1 MGRGKTPPGAG
12 VGFALAELRAARAN
26 MNTKRAAGALPL
38 GSKAEMETSWQE
50 EVQAALLREKLL
62 QEKLDAL
69 EAKDA
74 GSMPPSR
81 RNSSKSSCPGTPAG
95 EQEKWKQ
102 EKTMLTMEVARLERL
117 VEDEKELASQ
127 KEKMQQEK
135 SARLEEALKDLEQKM
150 LERTKAEGSELETR
164 LAEAEAKA
172 SAKEREVADLQ
183 SSVQALSNES
193 DQLRRDLAES
203 RAQLEETHKAKTDLA
218 VLSEDQRCQL
228 ESMQEE
234 MESSQSKARVLE
246 KLKEDAETKLMEHEL
261 KVQDLEAKLQD
272 AEAAAMAKVPVEPVV
287 REVVRE
293 VQRDSAGEELHRE
306 VRLAKARVA
315 ELEAQHADQLASMEL
330 RQETL
335 AAQVTMLQQQLDLA
349 RRDRKTR
356 MAGLLNSRRTAGA
369 PEQTDA
375 AQPPAAPS
383 AGGTTQTFNTPAV
396 GASSLFAQPS
406 TTKDASALFGPGPT
420 VPPAQVAEQTDAVAS
435 SAPAAASAR
444 GTADPF
450 QPPAAVDTS
459 SWFDEEPSTTKDA
472 SALFGPGP
480 TVPPAQ
486 AAEQTDAVASSATAA
501 ASARGTTDPFKPPA
515 AVDTSSC
522 FDEGPSTTTQDASAL
537 FGPGP
542 TVPPAQAAEQTDA
555 VASSAPVTSQATG
568 GVTDPFKPPAAV
580 DTSSWFNQGTAT
592 QDTSGLFDE
601 GPSTT
606 QDASGLFDEGPGT
619 TQDASGLFGAG
630 PTTPPVQAEQ
640 TDVASS
646 APVAATAAG
655 VTDPFKPPA
664 AVDTSSWF
672 NQGTATQDTSGL
684 FDEGPS
690 TTQDAS
696 GLFDEG
702 PGTTQDASGLFGA
715 GPTTPPVQAEQ
726 TDVASSAPAAA
737 TAAGVTDPFKP
748 PAAVDTSS
756 WFNQGTA
763 TQDTS
768 GFFDEGPSTTH
779 DASGLF
785 DEGPGTTQDASGLFG
800 AGPTTPP
807 VQAEQTDV
815 ASSAPAAA
823 TAAGVTDPFKPPA
836 AVDTSSWFNQGTATQ
851 DTSGFFDEGPSTTHD
866 ASGLFDEGPGTTQ
879 DASGLFGAG
888 PTTPPVQAE
897 QTDVAS
903 SAPAAATAAGVTDPF
918 KPPAAV
924 DTSSWFNQGTATQ
937 DTSGFFD
944 EGPSTTHDASGL
956 FDEGPGT
963 TQDASGLFGAGP
975 TTPPV
980 QAEQTDVASSAPA
993 AATAAGT
1000 TDPFKPPA
1008 AADTSSWFDQGP
1020 STALDASGFFD
1031 EGPSTATQDA
1041 SGLFG
1046 PSPTMPPAQATE
1058 QTDGAASSAPAAA
1071 TAQGTTD
1078 PFKPPAAADTSSW
1091 FDQGPSTAQDASG
1104 FFDEGPSTATQDA
1117 SGLFGPSPTMPPAQ
1131 ATEQTDGAA
1140 SSAPAAAT
1148 AQGMADPFKPP
1159 AAVDTSSWFNQG
1171 TATQDTSGLFD
1182 EGPSTTQDASG
1193 LFDEGPSTATQDA
1206 SGLFGPSPTTP
1217 PAQAEQTDGAFS
1229 SAPAPATA
1237 GGAAD
1242 PFKAAAVDTSS
1253 WFDQGPSTT
1262 QDASGLFGAADA
1274 SQVDETGA
1282 GLFASVAASGAA
1294 SFTAPLDTSSWFD
1307 DAGAGSVFGAPAVP
1321 NGAGPFGQAG
1331 AGNSHDFFGSS
1342 AATGGGSGSNDVSAL
1357 F

>member
-356 MAGLLNSRRTAGA
+356 MAGLLNSRRTAGPKPAPQLGGA

-444 GTADPF
+444 GT
-450 QPPAAVDTS
+450 
-459 SWFDEEPSTTKDA
+459 
-472 SALFGPGP
+472 
-480 TVPPAQ
+480 
-486 AAEQTDAVASSATAA
+486 
-501 ASARGTTDPFKPPA
+501 TDPFKPPA

-568 GVTDPFKPPAAV
+568 
-580 DTSSWFNQGTAT
+580 
-592 QDTSGLFDE
+592 
-601 GPSTT
+601 
-606 QDASGLFDEGPGT
+606 
-619 TQDASGLFGAG
+619 
-630 PTTPPVQAEQ
+630 
-640 TDVASS
+640 
-646 APVAATAAG
+646 
-655 VTDPFKPPA
+655 
-664 AVDTSSWF
+664 
-672 NQGTATQDTSGL
+672 
-684 FDEGPS
+684 
-690 TTQDAS
+690 
-696 GLFDEG
+696 
-702 PGTTQDASGLFGA
+702 
-715 GPTTPPVQAEQ
+715 
-726 TDVASSAPAAA
+726 
-737 TAAGVTDPFKP
+737 
-748 PAAVDTSS
+748 
-756 WFNQGTA
+756 
-763 TQDTS
+763 
-768 GFFDEGPSTTH
+768 
-779 DASGLF
+779 
-785 DEGPGTTQDASGLFG
+785 
-800 AGPTTPP
+800 
-807 VQAEQTDV
+807 
-815 ASSAPAAA
+815 
-823 TAAGVTDPFKPPA
+823 GVTDPFKPPA

-1071 TAQGTTD
+1071 TAQG
-1078 PFKPPAAADTSSW
+1078 
-1091 FDQGPSTAQDASG
+1091 
-1104 FFDEGPSTATQDA
+1104 
-1117 SGLFGPSPTMPPAQ
+1117 
-1131 ATEQTDGAA
+1131 
-1140 SSAPAAAT
+1140 
-1148 AQGMADPFKPP
+1148 MADPFKPP

-1282 GLFASVAASGAA
+1282 GLFASVAAAGGAA

-1321 NGAGPFGQAG
+1321 NGAGPFGQAATGG

>member
-420 VPPAQVAEQTDAVAS
+420 VPPAQ
-435 SAPAAASAR
+435 
-444 GTADPF
+444 
-450 QPPAAVDTS
+450 
-459 SWFDEEPSTTKDA
+459 
-472 SALFGPGP
+472 
-480 TVPPAQ
+480 
-486 AAEQTDAVASSATAA
+486 
-501 ASARGTTDPFKPPA
+501 
-515 AVDTSSC
+515 
-522 FDEGPSTTTQDASAL
+522 
-537 FGPGP
+537 
-542 TVPPAQAAEQTDA
+542 AAEQTDA

-568 GVTDPFKPPAAV
+568 
-580 DTSSWFNQGTAT
+580 
-592 QDTSGLFDE
+592 
-601 GPSTT
+601 
-606 QDASGLFDEGPGT
+606 
-619 TQDASGLFGAG
+619 
-630 PTTPPVQAEQ
+630 
-640 TDVASS
+640 
-646 APVAATAAG
+646 
-655 VTDPFKPPA
+655 
-664 AVDTSSWF
+664 
-672 NQGTATQDTSGL
+672 
-684 FDEGPS
+684 
-690 TTQDAS
+690 
-696 GLFDEG
+696 
-702 PGTTQDASGLFGA
+702 
-715 GPTTPPVQAEQ
+715 
-726 TDVASSAPAAA
+726 
-737 TAAGVTDPFKP
+737 
-748 PAAVDTSS
+748 
-756 WFNQGTA
+756 
-763 TQDTS
+763 
-768 GFFDEGPSTTH
+768 
-779 DASGLF
+779 
-785 DEGPGTTQDASGLFG
+785 
-800 AGPTTPP
+800 
-807 VQAEQTDV
+807 
-815 ASSAPAAA
+815 
-823 TAAGVTDPFKPPA
+823 GVTDPFKPPA

-1071 TAQGTTD
+1071 TAQG
-1078 PFKPPAAADTSSW
+1078 
-1091 FDQGPSTAQDASG
+1091 
-1104 FFDEGPSTATQDA
+1104 
-1117 SGLFGPSPTMPPAQ
+1117 
-1131 ATEQTDGAA
+1131 
-1140 SSAPAAAT
+1140 
-1148 AQGMADPFKPP
+1148 MADPFKPP

-1282 GLFASVAASGAA
+1282 GLFASVAAAGGAA

-1321 NGAGPFGQAG
+1321 NGAGPFGQAATGG

>member
-501 ASARGTTDPFKPPA
+501 ASMGGTTQTFNTPAVGASSLFAQPSTTKDASALFGPGPTVPPAQVAEQTDAVASSAPAAASARGTTDPFKPPA

-646 APVAATAAG
+646 APV
-655 VTDPFKPPA
+655 
-664 AVDTSSWF
+664 
-672 NQGTATQDTSGL
+672 
-684 FDEGPS
+684 
-690 TTQDAS
+690 
-696 GLFDEG
+696 
-702 PGTTQDASGLFGA
+702 
-715 GPTTPPVQAEQ
+715 
-726 TDVASSAPAAA
+726 AA

>member
-444 GTADPF
+444 GT
-450 QPPAAVDTS
+450 
-459 SWFDEEPSTTKDA
+459 
-472 SALFGPGP
+472 
-480 TVPPAQ
+480 
-486 AAEQTDAVASSATAA
+486 
-501 ASARGTTDPFKPPA
+501 TDPFKPPA

-568 GVTDPFKPPAAV
+568 
-580 DTSSWFNQGTAT
+580 
-592 QDTSGLFDE
+592 
-601 GPSTT
+601 
-606 QDASGLFDEGPGT
+606 
-619 TQDASGLFGAG
+619 
-630 PTTPPVQAEQ
+630 
-640 TDVASS
+640 
-646 APVAATAAG
+646 
-655 VTDPFKPPA
+655 
-664 AVDTSSWF
+664 
-672 NQGTATQDTSGL
+672 
-684 FDEGPS
+684 
-690 TTQDAS
+690 
-696 GLFDEG
+696 
-702 PGTTQDASGLFGA
+702 
-715 GPTTPPVQAEQ
+715 
-726 TDVASSAPAAA
+726 
-737 TAAGVTDPFKP
+737 GVTDPFKP

-1140 SSAPAAAT
+1140 SSAPVWRT
-1148 AQGMADPFKPP
+1148 PSSRQPP
-1159 AAVDTSSWFNQG
+1159 WTRPA
-1171 TATQDTSGLFD
+1171 GLTRARRRRTLL
-1182 EGPSTTQDASG
+1182 GSLTRA
-1193 LFDEGPSTATQDA
+1193 
-1206 SGLFGPSPTTP
+1206 
-1217 PAQAEQTDGAFS
+1217 PAQLRMLPVSLTRGPARRHRMRLVSLDPVQRRLQHKPSRQTAH
-1229 SAPAPATA
+1229 SALLQHQPLQEARRI
-1237 GGAAD
+1237 
-1242 PFKAAAVDTSS
+1242 
-1253 WFDQGPSTT
+1253 PSRRQLWTRP
-1262 QDASGLFGAADA
+1262 
-1274 SQVDETGA
+1274 A
-1282 GLFASVAASGAA
+1282 GLTRGPALLRMLPVSLGQQMHRKWTRRVQGYSRQWQHQALPPSQLRWIH
-1294 SFTAPLDTSSWFD
+1294 P
-1307 DAGAGSVFGAPAVP
+1307 AGSMMLGPALCLEHRPCPMGRDPSDRQVLAIPMTSLGAVQRPEEAPVP
-1321 NGAGPFGQAG
+1321 MTSPPCSESLG
-1331 AGNSHDFFGSS
+1331 DS
-1342 AATGGGSGSNDVSAL
+1342 AIRRCGL
-1357 F
+1357 PR

>member
-501 ASARGTTDPFKPPA
+501 ASMGGTTQTFNTPAVGASSLFAQPSTTKDASALFGPGPTVPPAQVAEQTDAVASSAPAAASARGTTDPFKPPA

-980 QAEQTDVASSAPA
+980 QAEQTDVASSAPQPRIRP
-993 AATAAGT
+993 AGLT
-1000 TDPFKPPA
+1000 RGPA
-1008 AADTSSWFDQGP
+1008 RLWMLPVSLTRG
-1020 STALDASGFFD
+1020 
-1031 EGPSTATQDA
+1031 
-1041 SGLFG
+1041 
-1046 PSPTMPPAQATE
+1046 PAQRHRMRLVSLDPAQRCLQHKPRSR
-1058 QTDGAASSAPAAA
+1058 QTARPALPQQRQLHKVWRTPSSRQPPWTRPAGLTRARRRRTLLGSLTRAPAQLRMLPVSLTRGPARRHRMRLVSLDPVQRRLQHKPSRQ
-1071 TAQGTTD
+1071 TAHSALLQHQ
-1078 PFKPPAAADTSSW
+1078 PLQEARRI
-1091 FDQGPSTAQDASG
+1091 PSRRQLWTR
-1104 FFDEGPSTATQDA
+1104 P
-1117 SGLFGPSPTMPPAQ
+1117 
-1131 ATEQTDGAA
+1131 
-1140 SSAPAAAT
+1140 
-1148 AQGMADPFKPP
+1148 
-1159 AAVDTSSWFNQG
+1159 
-1171 TATQDTSGLFD
+1171 
-1182 EGPSTTQDASG
+1182 
-1193 LFDEGPSTATQDA
+1193 
-1206 SGLFGPSPTTP
+1206 
-1217 PAQAEQTDGAFS
+1217 
-1229 SAPAPATA
+1229 
-1237 GGAAD
+1237 
-1242 PFKAAAVDTSS
+1242 
-1253 WFDQGPSTT
+1253 
-1262 QDASGLFGAADA
+1262 
-1274 SQVDETGA
+1274 A
-1282 GLFASVAASGAA
+1282 GLTRGPALLRMLPVSLGQQMHRKWTRRVQGYSRQWQHQALPPSQLRWIH
-1294 SFTAPLDTSSWFD
+1294 P
-1307 DAGAGSVFGAPAVP
+1307 AGSMMLGPALCLEHRPCPMGRDPSDRQVLAIPMTSLGAVQRPEEAPVP
-1321 NGAGPFGQAG
+1321 MTSPPCSESLG
-1331 AGNSHDFFGSS
+1331 DS
-1342 AATGGGSGSNDVSAL
+1342 AIRRCGL
-1357 F
+1357 PR

>member
-444 GTADPF
+444 GT
-450 QPPAAVDTS
+450 
-459 SWFDEEPSTTKDA
+459 
-472 SALFGPGP
+472 
-480 TVPPAQ
+480 
-486 AAEQTDAVASSATAA
+486 
-501 ASARGTTDPFKPPA
+501 TDPFKPPA

-568 GVTDPFKPPAAV
+568 
-580 DTSSWFNQGTAT
+580 
-592 QDTSGLFDE
+592 
-601 GPSTT
+601 
-606 QDASGLFDEGPGT
+606 
-619 TQDASGLFGAG
+619 
-630 PTTPPVQAEQ
+630 
-640 TDVASS
+640 
-646 APVAATAAG
+646 
-655 VTDPFKPPA
+655 
-664 AVDTSSWF
+664 
-672 NQGTATQDTSGL
+672 
-684 FDEGPS
+684 
-690 TTQDAS
+690 
-696 GLFDEG
+696 
-702 PGTTQDASGLFGA
+702 
-715 GPTTPPVQAEQ
+715 
-726 TDVASSAPAAA
+726 
-737 TAAGVTDPFKP
+737 
-748 PAAVDTSS
+748 
-756 WFNQGTA
+756 
-763 TQDTS
+763 
-768 GFFDEGPSTTH
+768 
-779 DASGLF
+779 
-785 DEGPGTTQDASGLFG
+785 
-800 AGPTTPP
+800 
-807 VQAEQTDV
+807 
-815 ASSAPAAA
+815 
-823 TAAGVTDPFKPPA
+823 GVTDPFKPPA

-1071 TAQGTTD
+1071 TAQG
-1078 PFKPPAAADTSSW
+1078 
-1091 FDQGPSTAQDASG
+1091 
-1104 FFDEGPSTATQDA
+1104 
-1117 SGLFGPSPTMPPAQ
+1117 
-1131 ATEQTDGAA
+1131 
-1140 SSAPAAAT
+1140 
-1148 AQGMADPFKPP
+1148 MADPFKPP

-1282 GLFASVAASGAA
+1282 GLFASVAAAGGAA

-1321 NGAGPFGQAG
+1321 NGAGPFGQAATGG